1 MYSRHRGGGS
11 TKRQLSA
18 VHSMAHGT
26 PARPHREPS
35 PCRVTLA
42 RMTDS
47 ASLPVMTARL
57 PAPLLMLPRTLALA
71 LGVSLLLHLILVW
84 GVRFVPPDPRSWFAD
99 RTLDV
104 VLVNSRHSEAPKKA
118 DALAQANLNGAGNTI
133 DPGLR
138 ARTPLPATGQR
149 QDAPLPKVAQS
160 PRPSVAPTPPSE
172 SEVISTAKSR
182 PSPQQ
187 AIARQS
193 PQHSGQGLNPT
204 DLLAQAREIARLEG
218 EIAEKT
224 SALQSQPRRADF
236 GGRTREYR
244 FARYVEDWRL
254 KIERVGNLNYPEEA
268 RRNGVYGSL
277 ILSVEINADGS
288 LKNVRVDRSSGHTE
302 LDEAARRIVKLAAPY
317 APFSEALKRDFD
329 YLRIVRTWTFTR
341 ENQLAAE

>member
-1 MYSRHRGGGS
+1 
-11 TKRQLSA
+11 
-18 VHSMAHGT
+18 
-26 PARPHREPS
+26 
-35 PCRVTLA
+35 
-42 RMTDS
+42 MTDL
-47 ASLPVMTARL
+47 AAHTVMTARL
-57 PAPLLMLPRTLALA
+57 SSFSAIPRTLLLA
-71 LGVSLLLHLILVW
+71 AGASLLLHLAVVL
-84 GVRFVPPDPRSWFAD
+84 GVRFVPPDPRAWLGD

-118 DALAQANLNGAGNTI
+118 DALAQVNMNGAGNTI

-138 ARTPLPATGQR
+138 ARTPLPATSVQHEASR
-149 QDAPLPKVAQS
+149 PSVAQS

-172 SEVISTAKSR
+172 SEVISAAKSR
-182 PSPQQ
+182 PAPQQ
-187 AIARQS
+187 AIARHT
-193 PQHSGQGLNPT
+193 PQHPDKGLNPT

-268 RRNGVYGSL
+268 RRNGIYGSL

-288 LKNVRVDRSSGHTE
+288 LKNIRVDRSSGHAE
-302 LDEAARRIVKLAAPY
+302 LDDAARRIVKLAAPY
-317 APFSEALKRDFD
+317 AAFPEALKRDFD